1 MQIGISDSL
10 LIRRHRGF
18 LSKEHEETLRK
29 REQLEGVLQHLEKKS
44 TKKSFTMKF
53 VVECMDK
60 IVIAMRDE
68 CRLVLNEVKADL
80 KKGLEVDLK
89 KELQNNNTFYKQ
101 KMSQFDSQIIRG
113 SKKQFKRNGEY
124 QNAKNEHIEAIEN
137 IYQEFLVN
145 IYQILKKKQL
155 VKEAKKEGI
164 LAAGTK
170 QDIID
175 RLLRLE
181 NGHQTWEDYTISFIK
196 DHLISHGSPVD
207 GNRATLIKRISD
219 IENGKRLGQ
228 GKKTWVQNNEG
239 EWVRSN
245 LLSKFKQFVL

>member
-10 LIRRHRGF
+10 LIDRHRGF
-18 LSKEHEETLRK
+18 LPKEHEETLRK
-29 REQLEGVLQHLEKKS
+29 REASERILQHLKKKP
-44 TKKSFTMKF
+44 TKKSFTMEF

-60 IVIAMRDE
+60 IVGAMHDE
-68 CRLVLNEVKADL
+68 CRQVLNEGKA
-80 KKGLEVDLK
+80 DLK
-89 KELQNNNTFYKQ
+89 KELQNSNTFYKQ
-101 KMSQFDSQIIRG
+101 KMSQFDSQLIKG
-113 SKKQFKRNGEY
+113 STKQFKRNIDY
-124 QNAKNEHIEAIEN
+124 QNAKTEHIEEIEN

-145 IYQILKKKQL
+145 IYQILNKKQL

-181 NGHQTWEDYTISFIK
+181 NGHQTWEDYTTSFIK
-196 DHLISHGSPVD
+196 EQLISHGSPVD

-228 GKKTWVQNNEG
+228 GKTWVQNNEG

>member
-18 LSKEHEETLRK
+18 LPKEHEETLRK
-29 REQLEGVLQHLEKKS
+29 REASERILQHLEKKY

-60 IVIAMRDE
+60 IVGAMHNE
-68 CRLVLNEVKADL
+68 CRLVLNEGKADL
-80 KKGLEVDLK
+80 KKGLAPDLK
-89 KELQNNNTFYKQ
+89 EELHQTQTFYKQ
-101 KMSQFDSQIIRG
+101 KMSQFDSQIIWG
-113 SKKQFKRNGEY
+113 SKKQFKRSGEY
-124 QNAKNEHIEAIEN
+124 QTAKNEHIEAIEN

-181 NGHQTWEDYTISFIK
+181 NDHQTWEDYTTSFIK
-196 DHLISHGSPVD
+196 DQLISHGSPVD

-219 IENGKRLGQ
+219 IENGKRLAE
-228 GKKTWVQNNEG
+228 KTWVQNNEG
-239 EWVRSN
+239 EWVRAN
-245 LLSKFKQFVL
+245 LLPKFKQFVL

>member
-1 MQIGISDSL
+1 MASAGNIL
-10 LIRRHRGF
+10 RRHRGF
-18 LSKEHEETLRK
+18 LSKEHEEILRK
-29 REQLEGVLQHLEKKS
+29 KEASERILQLLEKKS

-53 VVECMDK
+53 VVDIMKK
-60 IVIAMRDE
+60 IVMAMHDE
-68 CRLVLNEVKADL
+68 CHLVLNEGKADL

-89 KELQNNNTFYKQ
+89 KELQNSNTFYKQ

-113 SKKQFKRNGEY
+113 SEKQFKRNIEY
-124 QNAKNEHIEAIEN
+124 QNSKKEQIVEIEN

-164 LAAGTK
+164 LTAGTK

-181 NGHQTWEDYTISFIK
+181 NDHQTWEDYTTSFIK

-219 IENGKRLGQ
+219 IENGKRLAE
-228 GKKTWVQNNEG
+228 KTWVQNNEG
-239 EWVRSN
+239 EWVRAN
-245 LLSKFKQFVL
+245 LLPKFKQFVM